1 MTSIESVAKTLFAV
15 VALSLTYVMAFM
27 TPSTAHG
34 FTKAPTRESKAVVSG
49 SSHLK

>member
-34 FTKAPTRESKAVVSG
+34 SMKAPTSESRTAVSG
-49 SSHLK
+49 PSHLK